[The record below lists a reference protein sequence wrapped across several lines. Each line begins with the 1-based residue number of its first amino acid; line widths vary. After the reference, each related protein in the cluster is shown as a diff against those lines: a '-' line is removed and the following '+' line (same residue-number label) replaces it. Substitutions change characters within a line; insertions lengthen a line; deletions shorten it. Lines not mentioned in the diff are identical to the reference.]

1 MATVHAPPTPYAE
14 PTFRAAPD
22 IELRDPLPATP
33 NTSAVSWA
41 AVFAGAAAAAA
52 LGLIL
57 LILGTGL
64 GMTAVSPWANEGI
77 SATAFGVTTIVWL
90 TISQLLSSGMGGYLA
105 GRLRTKWPDVARDE
119 VYFRDTAHGF
129 LSWAVATL
137 VTAALLTS
145 AVGAIVGAGV
155 QAGASVASGAASS
168 AVMAA
173 GGAIAGRD
181 GSAGNGSSA
190 MGNGPIDYFVDT
202 LFRDAGDPS
211 DTTSVDTSSPP
222 APAPTP
228 ASSSTETSTDTLA
241 GSPSMTPDTSPA
253 PPAPASATR
262 SPRAAPPGR
271 SAAQDS
277 AEVARIFMNAD
288 LSQPLPAEDQRY
300 VAQIVAQRT
309 GLTQQEAEQRVSQNY
324 AQMQNRLQE
333 AETKARAAA
342 DDARKATAYSALWLF
357 VSLLLGAF
365 VASLAATFGG
375 RQRDT

>member
-1 MATVHAPPTPYAE
+1 MVTSHTSAMYSP
-14 PTFRAAPD
+14 APD
-22 IELRDPLPATP
+22 VELPDPLPRASA

-77 SATAFGVTTIVWL
+77 SATTFGITTIVWL

-105 GRLRTKWPDVARDE
+105 GRLRTKWPDAARDE

-168 AVMAA
+168 AVLAA
-173 GGAIAGRD
+173 GGAVASRD
-181 GSAGNGSSA
+181 GSAGSGSA
-190 MGNGPIDYFVDT
+190 GMGNGPIDYFVDT
-202 LFRDAGDPS
+202 LFRDASDPS
-211 DTTSVDTSSPP
+211 DTPGASTS
-222 APAPTP
+222 PTP
-228 ASSSTETSTDTLA
+228 EPTATPSSTDASTDTLA
-241 GSPSMTPDTSPA
+241 GTPSMAPDTSTA
-253 PPAPASATR
+253 PPVSASATR
-262 SPRAAPPGR
+262 SPRALPPGR

-324 AQMQNRLQE
+324 AQMQTRLQE
-333 AETKARAAA
+333 AETKAREAA